1 MLSCKNQPE
10 ASLKSNELD
19 KDTINSNHYTK
30 QDSVV
35 YITDRNDTAVYK
47 KDQFNQIVKNHP
59 EFFSEYFNEPDN
71 FYQCLNN
78 DNEFSS
84 EAGQDEYFILY
95 SYFLKQKNNSKQY
108 NERRKNLITIYSEI
122 NSLFASIQHGGTFF
136 GHQYYRILG
145 YAEYSIYWYSREDG
159 FSKTYNVSSQ
169 KDIYIKSLRQL
180 INDEIEIDDE
190 INDDYKLEKKEE
202 LNHRVNSIEK
212 LITDIFYLR
221 RAQEFHYRFYEWH

>member
-95 SYFLKQKNNSKQY
+95 SYFLKQK
-108 NERRKNLITIYSEI
+108 
-122 NSLFASIQHGGTFF
+122 
-136 GHQYYRILG
+136 
-145 YAEYSIYWYSREDG
+145 
-159 FSKTYNVSSQ
+159 
-169 KDIYIKSLRQL
+169 
-180 INDEIEIDDE
+180 
-190 INDDYKLEKKEE
+190 KLP
-202 LNHRVNSIEK
+202 
-212 LITDIFYLR
+212 D
-221 RAQEFHYRFYEWH
+221 